1 MNNNLEDILDICV
14 GQIEDGT
21 ASLEDCLA
29 LYPEHAAQL
38 KPLLGA
44 ATTLTRARQIMPDP
58 AYKAR
63 ARTQLNIYMQQHPQ
77 RRRVSP
83 ILWRF
88 AIGLATVMLLFL
100 ASGTAFAQ
108 GARPGDAF
116 YNWKLTSEHVWRL
129 TARDQLGVDLT
140 LSQRRMNELVW
151 ASVSGD
157 EVRRTR
163 ALESYQKLLIQFN
176 AEEDPQSQARILPVL
191 RDQYQRLLDAGVLVP
206 ELEAYFPR

>member
-14 GQIEDGT
+14 GQIEDGS
-21 ASLEDCLA
+21 ASPEDCLA
-29 LYPEHAAQL
+29 RYPEHAAQL
-38 KPLLGA
+38 KPLLSA
-44 ATTLTRARQIMPDP
+44 ATTLARVRQIMPDP

-63 ARTQLNIYMQQHPQ
+63 ARTQLNVYMQQHPQ

-83 ILWRF
+83 IFWRL
-88 AIGLATVMLLFL
+88 AIGMASVMLLFM

-108 GARPGDAF
+108 GAHPGDAL
-116 YNWKLTSEHVWRL
+116 YTWKLTSEHVWRW
-129 TARDQLGVDLT
+129 TSSDQLGVDLT

-157 EVRRTR
+157 ELRQAR

-176 AEEDPQSQARILPVL
+176 AEEDAQARARILPVL
-191 RDQYQRLLDAGVLVP
+191 RDQYQRLLEAGVLVP
-206 ELEAYFPR
+206 ELESYFPR